1 MTPPWKWPASISPAS
16 TAHVLGLAA
25 VIVVTSFW
33 VNRLYPSQPVAVQT
47 RAAVAAPADP
57 AAQTVAAWLGPGQLR
72 LNVVVVGLMHRHDRA
87 VAVLAVNG
95 AAPKVFMAGETLMRD
110 VTLVS
115 IEPDAVTIERAG
127 SAIRIAAPVGPDHG
141 PSGIVRVP

>member
-1 MTPPWKWPASISPAS
+1 MTPTWKWPASISTTS

-25 VIVVTSFW
+25 VIVVASFW
-33 VNRLYPSQPVAVQT
+33 VSRLNSSQPVAVQA
-47 RAAVAAPADP
+47 RAAVAAPVDP

-72 LNVVVVGLMHRHDRA
+72 LNVVVVGLMRRHDRA
-87 VAVLAVNG
+87 VAVLSVNG
-95 AAPKVFMAGETLMRD
+95 AAPKAFMAGERLMRD

-127 SAIRIAAPVGPDHG
+127 SATRIAAPVKPDHG